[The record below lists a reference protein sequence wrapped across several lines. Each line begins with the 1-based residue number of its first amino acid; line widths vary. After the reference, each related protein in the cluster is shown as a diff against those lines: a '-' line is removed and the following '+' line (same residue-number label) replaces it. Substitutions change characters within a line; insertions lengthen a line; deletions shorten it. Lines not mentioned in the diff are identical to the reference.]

1 MINLKVQDVFA
12 FDYLSILEIKFE
24 KSQTQEAFRAYEMC
38 SIELELEYA
47 KCHDADFY
55 GVILKSEEY
64 KDLKGANL
72 KVFET
77 IDAIHNGLE
86 MTALEL
92 DQCNYLRFIA
102 KKKLQEKFFIEP
114 FSEVKIGSK
123 YN

>member
-12 FDYLSILEIKFE
+12 FDYLSILEIKYE
-24 KSQTQEAFRAYEMC
+24 KSQTQEAFRSYEMC

-47 KCHDADFY
+47 KRYNASFY
-55 GVILKSEEY
+55 GNILKSEEY
-64 KDLKGANL
+64 QNLKNANL

-77 IDAIHNGLE
+77 IDAVHNGLE

-114 FSEVKIGSK
+114 FTEIKIGSK